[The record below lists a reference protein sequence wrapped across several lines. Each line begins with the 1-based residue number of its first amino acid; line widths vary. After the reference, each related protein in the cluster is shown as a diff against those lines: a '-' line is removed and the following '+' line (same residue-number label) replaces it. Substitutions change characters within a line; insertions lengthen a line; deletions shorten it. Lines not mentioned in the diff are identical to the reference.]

1 MTFPYDNDDTTPVEH
16 SEEEWQDKPTSEA
29 AAFDALPLALTVRCG
44 QLRLTLSELQR
55 LNRGATVMVDNVLP
69 GEALLCHG
77 DFRWRK
83 ASWWMWKGGWGYKS
97 PICCRAAS
105 TPEPRQVS
113 DDGDAVA

>member
-1 MTFPYDNDDTTPVEH
+1 MPSVTFPYDNDDTTPVEH

-77 DFRWRK
+77 DFPL
-83 ASWWMWKGGWGYKS
+83 AKGELVDVEGRLGLQITHMLPGS
-97 PICCRAAS
+97 VNPPSHGR
-105 TPEPRQVS
+105 
-113 DDGDAVA
+113 